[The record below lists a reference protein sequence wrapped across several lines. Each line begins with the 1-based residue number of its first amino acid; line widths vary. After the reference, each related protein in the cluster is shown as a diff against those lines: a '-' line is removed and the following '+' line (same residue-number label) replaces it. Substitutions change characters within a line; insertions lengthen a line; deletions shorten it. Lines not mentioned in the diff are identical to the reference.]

1 MKRPEPPAAPSPAV
15 SPADMPA
22 DMPAADAPASQ
33 APAPEFTDADLPP
46 VDSLPADAD
55 LRPFFSPKV
64 SEALRRAAL
73 RHLFRQ
79 ARFNVHDGLD
89 DYCGDYRHHVP
100 LGDRITADMQHQLDR
115 LQARLDRER
124 HQPPAQ
130 PPPAASAPEPS
141 DAVPTPAAEPA
152 ATPLPPDADDEPSR

>member
-1 MKRPEPPAAPSPAV
+1 MKRPEPPAAPPDEAPAAQALSPEPEAEL
-15 SPADMPA
+15 SDADM
-22 DMPAADAPASQ
+22 
-33 APAPEFTDADLPP
+33 PP

-152 ATPLPPDADDEPSR
+152 ATPPPPDADDEPSR